1 MKARLIIAA
10 LAAALV
16 AAVQPQDWA
25 DFNAEWANSPEY
37 ATSKAICAQLRTR
50 EPPAADRPTAAQS
63 ASLRGCS
70 SEALYYGIGMRA
82 DPERARL
89 CAFTEDDGEEL
100 LEPFAGRAMLMVM
113 YANGIGARRDLDVA
127 AHLACG
133 LDGAPAESHGR
144 VSHLN
149 ELRAQGWTG
158 TDFHYCDDITS
169 GISAGLCAAHEA
181 QIAAGPREA
190 EIARLAGSWTQRER
204 GALAT
209 LRSAFAAYV
218 DAHANGEVDT
228 SGTLRNAMYVGARES
243 LSTEFLQ
250 MLRQLEAGT
259 APVSSAAEYR
269 AADADL
275 NRYYREAL
283 GQAGGDS
290 YGTVTSEGIRDAQ
303 RAWLR
308 YRDAFL
314 AFAAVRYPRFSRD
327 AVATWLTRQRT
338 QLLRGED

>member
-1 MKARLIIAA
+1 MKTRLLIAA

-50 EPPAADRPTAAQS
+50 EPPAADRPTRAQS
-63 ASLRGCS
+63 AALRGCS
-70 SEALYYGIGMRA
+70 SEALYYGVGMPA

-144 VSHLN
+144 VSRLAA
-149 ELRAQGWTG
+149 LRAQGWTG

-181 QIAAGPREA
+181 QIAGGLREA
-190 EIARLAGSWTQRER
+190 EIATLVAGWTQRER
-204 GALAT
+204 A
-209 LRSAFAAYV
+209 AFAPLRAAFDAYV
-218 DAHANGEVDT
+218 DAHADGEVDT
-228 SGTLRNAMYVGARES
+228 SGTLRNALYIGARES
-243 LSTEFLQ
+243 LATEFLQ
-250 MLRQLEAGT
+250 MLRQIEAGT
-259 APVSSAAEYR
+259 APVSRAEEYR

-275 NRYYREAL
+275 NRVYREAL
-283 GQAGGDS
+283 REAVGDS

-314 AFAAVRYPRFSRD
+314 AFAAIRYPRMSRD
-327 AVATWLTRQRT
+327 SLATWLTRQRT
-338 QLLRGED
+338 GLLRGED